1 MIAMVSEDGMPV
13 SKAKVVSWTLLLML
27 LVVGGFAGY
36 VWLAF
41 HWSYSRGE
49 RAGYVQKF
57 SQKGW
62 LCKTWEG
69 ELLLV
74 ALPGSMPEKFF
85 FTVRDEALAREI
97 NASLGKRVSLSYEQ
111 HKGIPTT
118 CFGETEY
125 FANRLKLLE

>member
-1 MIAMVSEDGMPV
+1 MPV
-13 SKAKVVSWTLLLML
+13 SKGKILSWLLVLIAV
-27 LVVGGFAGY
+27 VVGGFAGY
-36 VWLAF
+36 VWLVF
-41 HWSYSRGE
+41 TWSYSKGE

-74 ALPGSMPEKFF
+74 AVPGSMPEKFF
-85 FTVRDEALAREI
+85 FSVRDDNLAKKI
-97 NASLGKRVSLSYEQ
+97 NASLGKRVSLYYEQ
-111 HKGIPTT
+111 HKGVPTT

-125 FANRLKLLE
+125 FARELKVLE